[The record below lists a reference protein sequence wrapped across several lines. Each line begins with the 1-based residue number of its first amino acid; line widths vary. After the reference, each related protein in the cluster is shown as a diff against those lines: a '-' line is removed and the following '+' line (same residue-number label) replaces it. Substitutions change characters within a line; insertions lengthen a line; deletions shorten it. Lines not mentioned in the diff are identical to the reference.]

1 MREPNK
7 PGGAV
12 KTVSCS
18 CCAGMII
25 EMIKS
30 GASGSVKA
38 HHVQLI
44 AQRLSALTLVR
55 RAGSGKLFTFL
66 DTGNTCLVT
75 FYMYKK
81 SLYRLNSSTPCYV
94 IY

>member
-1 MREPNK
+1 M
-7 PGGAV
+7 
-12 KTVSCS
+12 SCS

-44 AQRLSALTLVR
+44 AQRLSELALVR
-55 RAGSGKLFTFL
+55 RARSSKLLTFL
-66 DTGNTCLVT
+66 DTGNTCPVT
-75 FYMYKK
+75 FY
-81 SLYRLNSSTPCYV
+81 
-94 IY
+94 IG